1 MAVDPKAAAFYPGI
15 YKFDYINGSIFN
27 FIWICPPLKILIFDE
42 GGTVD
47 TISFNKQKDL
57 SYKIQEKEPIIKE
70 ALELFKRGLKTHD
83 ITLIGQSAT
92 LSAFANQRILYKQ
105 NLYEFHDIGNM
116 FHSVGTIIAHSGTI
130 MGLLFPSDYT
140 AIDECRGY
148 IEKKIPTL
156 RYIDI
161 VETTNEG
168 LTYIKR

>member
-1 MAVDPKAAAFYPGI
+1 
-15 YKFDYINGSIFN
+15 
-27 FIWICPPLKILIFDE
+27 
-42 GGTVD
+42 
-47 TISFNKQKDL
+47 
-57 SYKIQEKEPIIKE
+57 
-70 ALELFKRGLKTHD
+70 
-83 ITLIGQSAT
+83 
-92 LSAFANQRILYKQ
+92 
-105 NLYEFHDIGNM
+105 M

-140 AIDECRGY
+140 AIDECRAY